1 MLELLMI
8 MVIFAIVLSIIK
20 IHYVTNDVNTVSMVW
35 GILVFIVSIIK
46 GEWLNSFIGAVISFV
61 VVWLLF
67 SLSSYL
73 ENSFFLR
80 IIVLVFS
87 MVVMVILLSYV

>member
-20 IHYVTNDVNTVSMVW
+20 IHYVTNNVNTVSMVW
-35 GILVFIVSIIK
+35 GILAFIMSIIK
-46 GEWLNSFIGAVISFV
+46 GEWLTSFIGALISFV